1 MRQVTTPNL
10 RCESA
15 CLTALKLV
23 AKAVTPVSGLPVKHS
38 CLHHAIKSL
47 VGVIQREKTPTKFE
61 KVVTT
66 KVAY

>member
-10 RCESA
+10 RCGSA

-23 AKAVTPVSGLPVKHS
+23 AKAGTPVSGQREKLS
-38 CLHHAIKSL
+38 YLRHAIKSL
-47 VGVIQREKTPTKFE
+47 VGVTQREKTPTKFE
-61 KVVTT
+61 EVVTT